1 MPIEGAF
8 DVYNSREAEL
18 ERKNNELSA
27 KIEADRFDRMT
38 GLSGG
43 DHLVPKLED
52 LVKKLN
58 SSEDKKT
65 KDVPEKV
72 MIIALDMNGLKFFN
86 DTYGHAGGDKALTA
100 FANRLRMVIKDVDF
114 IFRHNKGGDEFVILL
129 QIFKKDADPE
139 KIFKRIKES
148 VNSDLTIKLNE
159 KEFAITA
166 AMGYTMIEK
175 GSTRS
180 VEEILN
186 DTDLEMYKDK
196 EKMKHGE
203 NNHHE
208 SGSEDY
214 SI

>member
-18 ERKNNELSA
+18 ERKNNELQA
-27 KIEADRFDRMT
+27 KVEADRFDRMT

-58 SSEDKKT
+58 STENKNM

-72 MIIALDMNGLKFFN
+72 MVIALDMNGLKFFN
-86 DTYGHAGGDKALTA
+86 DTYGHAGGNKALTA

-129 QIFKKDADPE
+129 QIFKKEVDPE

-148 VNSDLTIKLNE
+148 VNNNLTIKLNE

-175 GSTRS
+175 GTPSA

-186 DTDLEMYKDK
+186 HTDLEMYKDK
-196 EKMKHGE
+196 ERMKQKE
-203 NNHHE
+203 ISYPK
-208 SGSEDY
+208 SGLEDY